1 MKNAEKINMNLLP
14 DIDSEGQLI
23 DRNPVPKLYTAPMKV
38 RPIAFEADGMQR
50 DKTHRKD
57 APTMENMH
65 ECVPN
70 NNMQCTTCNRDM
82 LV

>member
-1 MKNAEKINMNLLP
+1 MPFLP
-14 DIDSEGQLI
+14 DIDGEGHLI
-23 DRNPVPKLYTAPMKV
+23 EKNPVPKLYTPPAKAKSV
-38 RPIAFEADGMQR
+38 SFEADGMQR

-70 NNMQCTTCNRDM
+70 EAMQCVTCSRDM
-82 LV
+82 II